1 MANLIKY
8 IINNM
13 KHITNFV
20 DKLIKD
26 IKNPRYLIILLISLF
41 LSPYIKLT
49 VFNLLSSR
57 LAITQSKLVIFI
69 LTFIISM
76 LLFRIIVTFIDMIL
90 NNFRGDNKKL
100 KEESIPIL
108 EYYPVSIENLEHWAK
123 IQGLHDKVPE
133 DI

>member
-1 MANLIKY
+1 
-8 IINNM
+8 M